1 MPSRTQNTGVILLSK
16 RRTTPSS
23 IMVKKTGYY
32 NVWLNGRH
40 YFFDYRQQGYI
51 NLSSLPTDTSKK
63 KKQTI
68 VVRRR

>member
-1 MPSRTQNTGVILLSK
+1 MPSRTTNSGILIYSKNTGRLSNIAI
-16 RRTTPSS
+16 RR
-23 IMVKKTGYY
+23 TGYY
-32 NVWLNGRH
+32 NVWINGRH
-40 YFFDYRQQGYI
+40 YYYDYRQQGRI